1 MSEFEL
7 LTNTIALSMG
17 VAWASGINLYA
28 ALLVLGIG
36 GSTGNIALPE
46 QLQVLQDPMVIG
58 AAGLMYFVEFFA
70 DKTPGVDSGWDGIH
84 TFIRIPA
91 GAMLAASSVGDV
103 TPALEIAA
111 GILGGSMAATS
122 HATKAGTRLMI
133 NTSPE
138 PFTNWTASITEDIAV
153 VGGLWTALNYPL
165 VFIGFLVLF
174 VILAIWL
181 LPKLWR
187 AIKLVF
193 RKIGQWLGLVAKDAP
208 ATAPPL
214 PAGDSLDQV
223 AKLKSLLDSGAIT
236 QAEFDHQKRRL
247 LDLPTTATETL
258 APAIPA
264 DGERATGQ

>member
-1 MSEFEL
+1 MSEFEV

-36 GSTGNIALPE
+36 GSTGNIALPAE
-46 QLQVLQDPMVIG
+46 LQVLQDPMVIG
-58 AAGLMYFVEFFA
+58 AAALMYFVEFFA

-138 PFTNWTASITEDIAV
+138 PFSNWTASVTEDLAV
-153 VGGLWTALNYPL
+153 LGGLWTALNYPL
-165 VFIGFLVLF
+165 VFIGLLVLF
-174 VILAIWL
+174 LIFAIWL
-181 LPKLWR
+181 LPKIWR
-187 AIKLVF
+187 GVKLLF
-193 RKIGQWLGLVAKDAP
+193 RKIGQLLGMVARDTP
-208 ATAPPL
+208 APPE
-214 PAGDSLDQV
+214 PVSATPTDPVDQML
-223 AKLKSLLDSGAIT
+223 KLKSLLDSGAIT
-236 QAEFDHQKRRL
+236 QEEFDEQKRRL
-247 LDLPTTATETL
+247 LTF
-258 APAIPA
+258 PAGSP
-264 DGERATGQ
+264 ESS